1 MAQRAEIARHPIEEA
16 AFGLVGLEAVDWGD
30 VDEPL
35 ADRQTVWHE
44 IIITTQCDRWAER
57 FTADVVLDGI
67 AYNARAH

>member
-1 MAQRAEIARHPIEEA
+1 LAQRAEIARHTIEEA

-44 IIITTQCDRWAER
+44 ILITMQADTWAEC
-57 FTADVVLDGI
+57 FTDDVVLDGS
-67 AYNARAH
+67 ACKARAR